1 MTEPEKCMDVSNRLD
16 LVLKTSLKAL
26 EKDLCDRCLGRLFAR
41 SGFGLTNKDRGS
53 SIRTMI
59 ALEFE
64 SNKDLDLG
72 SYQIDSSGI
81 PLHEKEPSKEKGAV
95 EDPDLDDTWSSPIT
109 PSFQKPWTNEKHSEV
124 SCWLC
129 KDVFTKIDELAGIIK
144 GSASEMEFHSF
155 LVGCRI
161 DPHTSEREQLLW
173 QDCDPPSPEPLKEEL
188 NRAIGKVFSKLMPDK
203 EFSRSDPDIAFIIDP
218 LYRTVT
224 MQIKPVFIFGRYRKL
239 VRGIPQTRWP
249 CNVCRG
255 KGCQKCD
262 DTGRIYQT
270 SVEELIG
277 EIPKKITNGED
288 FKLHGMGREDVDVLS
303 LGDGRPFILEIT
315 RPVTRSIDLGGLE
328 EMINGSTDGRV
339 EVHSL
344 RLSNRKEIPRIKE
357 GTTRKRYSATISING
372 NLDEEILKYN
382 ISLLAQSPIKQ
393 RTPTR
398 VSHRRADKV
407 RTRNVYEA
415 SVDILPEGKAVVHL
429 LTDGGLYIKELMHG
443 DGGRTKPSLS
453 SLLDREVTVETL
465 NVTGVL
471 YDDGEEDTGVESHG
485 EKIQGNNG

>member
-1 MTEPEKCMDVSNRLD
+1 MTDLEKDMDGPARFD
-16 LVLKTSLKAL
+16 HVLKTSLKAL

-72 SYQIDSSGI
+72 SYHINTDGI
-81 PLHEKEPSKEKGAV
+81 PLHKEVSFKNPDVV
-95 EDPDLDDTWSSPIT
+95 EDRNSDDTWSSPIT
-109 PSFQKPWTNEKHSEV
+109 PPFQRPWTNEQQNEG

-129 KDVFTKIDELAGIIK
+129 EDVFTKVDELAEIINI
-144 GSASEMEFHSF
+144 SASKMEFHTF

-188 NRAIGKVFSKLMPDK
+188 NRTIGKVFSQLMPDK
-203 EFSRSDPDIAFIIDP
+203 EFNRSDPDIAFIIDP

-239 VRGIPQTRWP
+239 VRSIPQTRWP

-255 KGCQKCD
+255 KGCQKCN

-303 LGDGRPFILEIT
+303 LGDGRPFIIEIT
-315 RPVTRSIDLGGLE
+315 RPIKRSMDLSDLE
-328 EMINGSTDGRV
+328 KAINGSTDGKV

-344 RLSNRKEIPRIKE
+344 RLSNRKEIPKIKE
-357 GTTRKRYSATISING
+357 GTTRKRYSATISIDG
-372 NLDEEILKYN
+372 ELDEESLKYN

-407 RTRNVYEA
+407 RTRNVHEV

-443 DGGRTKPSLS
+443 DGGRTEPSLS
-453 SLLDREVTVETL
+453 SLLGREVIVELL

-471 YDDGEEDTGVESHG
+471 YEDDGE
-485 EKIQGNNG
+485 